1 MFFRSILAGLA
12 LLAFSQAQKLP
23 AAIVV
28 IEASHGGAGQDLTNT
43 TVTIPLTQTYVH
55 HTALAAVSTL
65 YLVDARGVP
74 LNSVSCTPF
83 KHADG
88 TGKGGLTF
96 DSTTPSFLSTNT
108 VQVGSIVCISTS
120 IQLAPGLSIA
130 PSSSASSAAASNSSS
145 SSSSN
150 SLTRTRHQA
159 STTIQNTV
167 PTQTTATAAQNTGSS
182 TSSAS
187 VAASTGN
194 AASNLGLPS
203 DLFGGLAL
211 AGFGV
216 AFAL

>member
-1 MFFRSILAGLA
+1 MSRMYFRSIFAGLA
-12 LLAFSQAQKLP
+12 LLAFSQAQQLP

-43 TVTIPLTQTYVH
+43 TVTIPLTQTYVN
-55 HTALAAVSTL
+55 HTSLDAVSTL

-96 DSTTPSFLSTNT
+96 DSTNPSFLSTNT

-145 SSSSN
+145 TS
-150 SLTRTRHQA
+150 TTGTQQQA
-159 STTIQNTV
+159 STTIQNTI
-167 PTQTTATAAQNTGSS
+167 PTQTTATKR
-182 TSSAS
+182 
-187 VAASTGN
+187 
-194 AASNLGLPS
+194 
-203 DLFGGLAL
+203 AL
-211 AGFGV
+211 RRPGIRWIWSGICPLIRKSGAWSIGETERKYY
-216 AFAL
+216 

>member
-28 IEASHGGAGQDLTNT
+28 IEASHGGAGQDLTNQ
-43 TVTIPLTQTYVH
+43 TVTIPLTQTYVN
-55 HTALAAVSTL
+55 HTALDAVSTL

-74 LNSVSCTPF
+74 VNSVSCTPF
-83 KHADG
+83 KHEDG

-96 DSTTPSFLSTNT
+96 DSTTPSLLSTNT

-130 PSSSASSAAASNSSS
+130 PSSSASSAAAASSS
-145 SSSSN
+145 SSESH
-150 SLTRTRHQA
+150 TRTRQHA
-159 STTIQNTV
+159 STTVPTTV
-167 PTQTTATAAQNTGSS
+167 PTQTTATATQNTGSS
-182 TSSAS
+182 TSSP
-187 VAASTGN
+187 VPESTGN

-203 DLFGGLAL
+203 ELFGGLAL